1 MKFTSALVQGL
12 FAFAGI
18 ASTAT
23 AAAISAAPDAAAV
36 TRYTLSTRATTSTA
50 AATTTKATTST
61 SSAATPSSTAF
72 LDTSVTHIVAFT
84 FDVSTNQT
92 TVDDVVARMLAL
104 KTNCLNTAGQP
115 YIQMLIGG
123 TDNNPNKRNEAITH
137 AFISQFPTIADR
149 DYYLHSDPVHLA
161 FEASL
166 VGIVSRAFALDF
178 LPFVFKGLDTF

>member
-12 FAFAGI
+12 VAFAGI

-23 AAAISAAPDAAAV
+23 AAAVSAVPDTAAL
-36 TRYTLSTRATTSTA
+36 TRYTLTTKATTTA
-50 AATTTKATTST
+50 AATTTST
-61 SSAATPSSTAF
+61 SAAATASATGFA
-72 LDTSVTHIVAFT
+72 DTSVTHIVAFT

-92 TVDDVVARMLAL
+92 TVDSVVARMLGL
-104 KTNCLNTAGQP
+104 KTNCKNAAGQP

-137 AFISQFPTIADR
+137 AFISQFATIADR
-149 DYYLHSDPVHLA
+149 NYYLHSDPVHLA

-166 VGIVSRAFALDF
+166 AGVVSRAFALDF
-178 LPFVFKGLDTF
+178 LPFVFMGLDTF